1 MTRSGLPEKQGLY
14 DPAFEHDACGIGMI
28 ANIGG
33 EKSRAVVADALRALV
48 RLKHRGGQGAD
59 TSSGDGAGILT
70 QIPHRLFER
79 EFRRQGKS
87 LPPEGAYGAAM
98 LFLPRDESLRGSCIG
113 AIEKAVEDE
122 GFQVLGWREVP
133 VDESVLGESARRS
146 APAMRQLFVAPGRPA
161 PEGDPLWLARKLYVI
176 RRRAEKA
183 FAAMP
188 LGEETAYFAS
198 FSNRTIVYKGLLL
211 PEQLPAFYRDLA
223 EDDYVSAIALV
234 HSRFSTNT
242 FPSWARAHP
251 YRYLVHNGEINTIR
265 GNVNGMRARELAL
278 SPADFAGIE
287 TVRPIVDAGGSD
299 SGMFDNVLEFLVMTG
314 RSLPHAAMMMIP
326 EPWQKDPFMS
336 DGKRAFYEYHANMME
351 PWDGPAAVIMTDG
364 DLVAASLDRNGLR
377 PSRYVVTADNR
388 IILSSEVGVIDLPPE
403 AVVRKDRL
411 RPGQMLVVDTREG
424 RIIPDAEIKARI
436 AAEKPYRALV
446 AERIVPVGD
455 LAGRAAAVRA
465 AAPADGES
473 RRAVLRAFGYTR
485 EEIEK
490 GIKPL
495 AGKGG
500 DPVGSMGYDA
510 PLAVLSS
517 KPQLLYNYFKQMFA
531 QVTNPP
537 IDASLEEM
545 ITSSLSMLGPEFP
558 LLAEPR
564 GIRRIRL
571 ETPVVTN
578 GQMAAIKAA
587 KAPGI
592 RVRVLPML
600 FEAAKGEGGLQKG
613 LEDLLKSADRALD
626 EGATILV
633 LSDRDISPEA
643 APIPAL
649 LATSALHHH
658 LIRNGRRTAAG
669 IAVETGEARETHHV
683 AALLGFGAN
692 AVNPWLMLDVAADAA
707 RRGELEPAGLTPEEA
722 VGRAVKGLTKGLM
735 KILSKMGIST
745 VQSYIGAQIFEAVGI
760 RGDVIDAW
768 FPFTPSRLGGIRL
781 EDIARE
787 TLARHGDGFG
797 GDRSAPLPPGDDFQ
811 WRKDGEAHLF
821 NPQTIHLLQR
831 ACREN
836 DYGLYKRYSSL
847 LQEETSSGA
856 GVTLRGLLEFDGS
869 RPSVPLDEVEPAS
882 SIVKRFKSGAMS
894 YGSISQEAHEALAIA
909 MNRLGGKSNSGEGGE
924 NPERFL
930 PDENG
935 DRRNSAIKQIASG
948 RFGVS
953 AHYLIHADEIQ
964 IKMAQGAKPGE
975 GGQLPGHKVYP
986 WIARARGSTPGVEL
1000 ISPPPHHDIYSIEDL
1015 AELIYDLKNIN
1026 PRARINVKLVSEAG
1040 VGTVAAGVAKAGA
1053 DVILISGYDGGTG
1066 AAARSSIKHAGMPWE
1081 IGLAETHQTLLL
1093 NGLRGRVALE
1103 ADGKMMTGRDVVI
1116 AAMLGA
1122 EEFGFATAPLVALGC
1137 VMMRVC
1143 HMDTCPVG
1151 IATQNPELRA
1161 KFPGKPEHVERFMLF
1176 IAEEVREILAHLG
1189 FRRLDEVVG
1198 RSDLLRFAGRK
1209 AAGKAAGLDLSAL
1222 LHRMPGGD
1230 GWKDGRNRTGVPD
1243 RRFLDDTLDRRAI
1256 IPAVR
1261 ESLETGR
1268 RTEAAF
1274 AVTNKDRAVGTL
1286 LGHEVTKRYGA
1297 DGLPDDTI
1305 RLHLAGSA
1313 GQSFGAFLPRG
1324 VTLLLEGDANDYVGK
1339 GLSGGTIAV
1348 FPPKGSRFAA
1358 EDNIIIGNTA
1368 FYGATGGE
1376 AYIRGEAGERFCV
1389 RNSGARVV
1397 VEGVGNHG
1405 CEYMTGGRVVVLG
1418 RIGPNFAA
1426 GMSGGIAYVLGDSPE
1441 AVKRLINNSRV
1452 VIGRLEDAEEQAI
1465 VRAMLEKHAL
1475 LTASPVAGRLLRNW
1489 PDAVRRFVRI
1499 APVDYLRIVALIDSG
1514 RQAGMT
1520 KDEAEMAAFLQA
1532 GALKGFDAKEREGAT
1547 DGKADRVHGVRQTI
1561 GR

>member
-28 ANIGG
+28 ANIRG
-33 EKSRAVVADALRALV
+33 EKSRAVVTDALSALV

-59 TSSGDGAGILT
+59 PSAGDGAGILT

-79 EFRRQGKS
+79 EFRRQGNP
-87 LPPEGAYGAAM
+87 LPPEGAYGVAM
-98 LFLPRDESLRGSCIG
+98 LFLPRNETLRASCEE
-113 AIEKAVEDE
+113 AAAKAVADE
-122 GFQVLGWREVP
+122 GFRVLGWRDVP
-133 VDESVLGESARRS
+133 LDESVLGESARRTM
-146 APAMRQLFVAPGRPA
+146 PAMRQLFVAPGGPA
-161 PEGDPLWLARKLYVI
+161 PDGDPLWLARKLYVI

-183 FAAMP
+183 FGAMP
-188 LGEETAYFAS
+188 LGDETAYFAS
-198 FSNRTIVYKGLLL
+198 FSHRTIVYKGLLL
-211 PEQLPAFYRDLA
+211 PEQLPVFYRDLA

-242 FPSWARAHP
+242 FPSWSRAHP
-251 YRYLVHNGEINTIR
+251 YRYMVHNGEINTIR

-278 SPADFAGIE
+278 SSDAFEGVE

-299 SGMFDNVLEFLVMTG
+299 SAMFDNVLEFLVMTG
-314 RSLPHAAMMMIP
+314 RTLPHAAMMMIP
-326 EPWQKDPFMS
+326 EPWQKDPLMG
-336 DGKRAFYEYHANMME
+336 DGKRAFYEYHANILE
-351 PWDGPAAVIMTDG
+351 PWDGPAAVIFTDG
-364 DLVAASLDRNGLR
+364 DMVAASLDRNGLR
-377 PSRYVVTADNR
+377 PSRYVVTTDGR
-388 IILSSEVGVIDLPPE
+388 VILSSEVGVIDLPPE
-403 AVVRKDRL
+403 AIVRKDRL

-424 RIIPDAEIKARI
+424 RIIPDAEIKERMAS
-436 AAEKPYRALV
+436 AKPYRRMV
-446 AERIVPVGD
+446 SERIVTVSG
-455 LAGRAAAVRA
+455 LAGRAEASVAEPEAAGVT
-465 AAPADGES
+465 AD
-473 RRAVLRAFGYTR
+473 VLRAFGYTR

-495 AGKGG
+495 AEKAE

-510 PLAVLSS
+510 PLAVLSG

-545 ITSSLSMLGPEFP
+545 ITSSISLLGPEFP
-558 LLAEPR
+558 LLGEP
-564 GIRRIRL
+564 GAIRRIRL

-578 GQMAAIKAA
+578 GEMAMIKAA
-587 KAPGI
+587 DRPGI

-600 FEAAKGEGGLQKG
+600 FAASEGADG
-613 LEDLLKSADRALD
+613 LENGLKRLLKEADRALD

-633 LSDRDISPEA
+633 LSDRGVSPEA

-658 LIRNGRRTAAG
+658 LIRTGRRTAAG
-669 IAVETGEARETHHV
+669 LAVETGEARETHHV

-692 AVNPWLMLDVAADAA
+692 AVNPWLMLDVVADAA
-707 RRGELEPAGLTPEEA
+707 AGGKLEPADMEPEEA
-722 VGRAVKGLTKGLM
+722 VRRAVKGLTKGLM

-760 RGDVIDAW
+760 HGEVIDAW
-768 FPFTPSRLGGIRL
+768 FPYTPSRLGGIRL
-781 EDIARE
+781 PDIAEE
-787 TLARHGDGFG
+787 TLARHRAGFG
-797 GDRSAPLPPGDDFQ
+797 EERAAPLPSGDDLQ

-821 NPQTIHLLQR
+821 NPHTIHLLQR
-831 ACREN
+831 AVREN
-836 DYGLYKRYSSL
+836 DYALYKRYSAL
-847 LQEETSSGA
+847 LQEETGSGA
-856 GVTLRGLLEFDGS
+856 GVTLRGLLAFDES
-869 RPSVPLDEVEPAS
+869 RTPVPLDEVEPAE

-909 MNRLGGKSNSGEGGE
+909 MNRLGAKSNSGEGGE
-924 NPERFL
+924 SPERFVR
-930 PDENG
+930 DASG
-935 DRRNSAIKQIASG
+935 DWRNSAIKQVASG

-953 AHYLIHADEIQ
+953 AHYLLNADEIQ

-1040 VGTVAAGVAKAGA
+1040 VGTIAAGVAKAGA

-1176 IAEEVREILAHLG
+1176 IAEEVREILARLG
-1189 FRRLDEVVG
+1189 FRRLEEAVG
-1198 RSDLLRFAGRK
+1198 RCDLLRFDRSK
-1209 AAGKAAGLDLSAL
+1209 AKGKAAGLDLSAL
-1222 LHRMPGGD
+1222 LHRSPGAEHWQAARHGAP
-1230 GWKDGRNRTGVPD
+1230 VPD
-1243 RRFLDDTLDRRAI
+1243 RRFLDDTLDRRVI

-1261 ESLETGR
+1261 ESIETGR
-1268 RTEAAF
+1268 PTEAAF
-1274 AVTNKDRAVGTL
+1274 PVTNKDRAVGTL
-1286 LGHEVTKRYGA
+1286 LGFEVTKRHGA

-1305 RLHLAGSA
+1305 RIRLAGSA

-1324 VTLLLEGDANDYVGK
+1324 ITLLLEGDANDYVGK
-1339 GLSGGTIAV
+1339 GLSGGTIAIR
-1348 FPPKGSRFAA
+1348 PPKGSRFAA

-1426 GMSGGIAYVLGDSPE
+1426 GMSGGIAYVLADEPE
-1441 AVKRLINNSRV
+1441 SVKRLVNNGRV
-1452 VIGRLEDAEEQAI
+1452 MIGRPEDEEELAA
-1465 VRAMLEKHAL
+1465 VRAMIEKHAL
-1475 LTASPVAGRLLRNW
+1475 LTESPVAERLLQNWTDAAGRL
-1489 PDAVRRFVRI
+1489 VRI
-1499 APVDYLRIVALIDSG
+1499 APVDYMRIVSLIDRG
-1514 RQAGMT
+1514 RKAGLT
-1520 KDEAEMAAFLQA
+1520 KDEAEMAAFLKA
-1532 GALKGFDAKEREGAT
+1532 GALRSRKTEEREGST
-1547 DGKADRVHGVRQTI
+1547 DGKADRLHGVRQTI